1 MLIIAIGIIQSPKR
15 HRFPVSIISHVG
27 RSHSKTSCCLKSK
40 NIALFDTILL
50 NLTVPFT

>member
-1 MLIIAIGIIQSPKR
+1 M
-15 HRFPVSIISHVG
+15 G

-50 NLTVPFT
+50 NLTVPVDLVKSIMYRDWINTPC